1 MKQNKEQDTDKYAC
15 YSSLNVCFLLRHR
28 KKVPATNLHAVN
40 SDRFERPQW
49 LTVPEVYHSSIPQRV
64 ALLIKS
70 SSPWK
75 GHWRFHVTHLRYAG
89 AGPFTPCDLVTLTQA
104 RRQTEWREFVDR
116 TARASPR
123 FSSVTQH
130 DRHVPVHH
138 SFPYCERVWF
148 YQAVCAFVCRL

>member
-89 AGPFTPCDLVTLTQA
+89 AGPLHPVWPCDLDTSQTANGVKRVCRPHSTCLSTLLVRHSTRQA
-104 RRQTEWREFVDR
+104 R
-116 TARASPR
+116 AGSPQ
-123 FSSVTQH
+123 FSLLRKGLILPGCVC
-130 DRHVPVHH
+130 
-138 SFPYCERVWF
+138 FRV
-148 YQAVCAFVCRL
+148 